1 MVDSSQTRLAYITEV
16 TYGTTPASPVFKNQR
31 FVSENL
37 NANLENVVS
46 NEIRADRNVTD
57 LIQVGAYEAGSNP
70 EVDEAIRLR
79 PAMENFL
86 RQDMH
91 IGEVEV
97 NTRESLRSLMAS

>member
-1 MVDSSQTRLAYITEV
+1 MLSRKLADAAHYPAIDLTGSISRLSQTLLSPEDMKLANRFRRLWSLY
-16 TYGTTPASPVFKNQR
+16 QQ
-31 FVSENL
+31 
-37 NANLENVVS
+37 NV
-46 NEIRADRNVTD
+46 D

-79 PAMENFL
+79 AAMETFL

-97 NTRESLRSLMAS
+97 STRESLRRLLTE

>member
-1 MVDSSQTRLAYITEV
+1 M
-16 TYGTTPASPVFKNQR
+16 
-31 FVSENL
+31 
-37 NANLENVVS
+37 
-46 NEIRADRNVTD
+46 D

-79 PAMENFL
+79 ADMENFL

-97 NTRESLRSLMAS
+97 STREGLRRLFAE